1 MYFSVL
7 QFEVSL
13 VQVTTELIELAN
25 HIIKYQVMYLSFDL
39 FDKD

>member
-13 VQVTTELIELAN
+13 VQVTIEFIELAN
-25 HIIKYQVMYLSFDL
+25 HIIKCQVMYLSFDL
-39 FDKD
+39 FDMD

>member
-13 VQVTTELIELAN
+13 VQVTIEFIELAN
-25 HIIKYQVMYLSFDL
+25 HIIKCRVMYLSFDL
-39 FDKD
+39 FDMD

>member
-13 VQVTTELIELAN
+13 VQVTIELIELAN
-25 HIIKYQVMYLSFDL
+25 HIIKCQVMYLSFDL